1 MLLEVLDPKTAK
13 SVMLL
18 RVITRFYPGFTRETS
33 ISILETQFTRT
44 QFLRVVPNRYSTRP
58 DSIKVEEVYQSG
70 ELAHGC
76 LLACLLADHPNVN
89 GIALQ
94 QLSFISIGVCTMLLT
109 AAPYF
114 TVTTFVAD
122 LSVRDFWIL
131 ALVAKLRCFIP
142 VGIGSRKLVF
152 WVKMKKYPSNLQ
164 MLDPFSFW
172 K

>member
-1 MLLEVLDPKTAK
+1 MIFQVQYVKDIKLGHSGGTLVTCIA
-13 SVMLL
+13 
-18 RVITRFYPGFTRETS
+18 ITSGIGRIIFG
-33 ISILETQFTRT
+33 
-44 QFLRVVPNRYSTRP
+44 
-58 DSIKVEEVYQSG
+58 KV
-70 ELAHGC
+70 
-76 LLACLLADHPNVN
+76 ADHPNVN

-131 ALVAKLRCFIP
+131 VLLAELRCFIP

-152 WVKMKKYPSNLQ
+152 WVKMKKTIKLKVVG
-164 MLDPFSFW
+164 SF
-172 K
+172 